1 MNKKSKQ
8 FLKTLLHTPSPSGY
22 EHEIRKVW
30 MQEMKEYAD
39 EVRIDVHGN
48 VIASLTTSKSPK
60 IMLSGHM
67 DELGFQVRYIDK
79 NGFIF
84 FNQLGG
90 FDIGLIPG
98 RKVRIHT
105 KNDEILGVTGKKAVH
120 LLKKDERRKAVK
132 PENLYIDIGAKDKE
146 EAEKLVEIG
155 DSITYDPNFE
165 ELRNNIYTSRAFD
178 DKIGSFIVA
187 EVMKN
192 IHKQKKDFNASLFS
206 VSSCQEEVGVRGA
219 QTSAYGIDPDI
230 GIAID
235 VTNCSDTPDASE
247 KRVGEIKLNAGGTIN
262 RGPNINPKVFEIL
275 KEVAEENDIDYQVEA
290 SSRPTGTDANVI
302 QITRSGVAAGLLG
315 IPCRYMHSYTEV
327 ISLKDTQAVIDI
339 LTKFCLY
346 VDKNID
352 FTP

>member
-1 MNKKSKQ
+1 MNKKSKE

-30 MQEMKEYAD
+30 MDEMKEFAD
-39 EVRIDVHGN
+39 NVKIDLHGN
-48 VIASLTTSKSPK
+48 VIASLEGKKSPK

-67 DELGFQVRYIDK
+67 DELGFQVRYINK

-90 FDIGLIPG
+90 FDVGLIPG

-105 KNDEILGVTGKKAVH
+105 KDGDILGVTGKKAIH
-120 LLKKDERRKAVK
+120 LIKRKERDKVVK
-132 PENLYIDIGAKDKE
+132 PENLYIDIGAKNKE
-146 EAEKLVEIG
+146 EAHKLVEIG
-155 DSITYDPNFE
+155 DPITYDPNFE
-165 ELRNNIYTSRAFD
+165 ELRNEIYTSRAFD

-192 IHKQKKDFNASLFS
+192 IRKNKKDFKASLYS
-206 VSSCQEEVGVRGA
+206 VSSCQEEVGIRGA
-219 QTSAYGIDPDI
+219 QTSAYGINPDI

-247 KRVGEIKLNAGGTIN
+247 QRVGEIKLSAGGTIN

-275 KEVAEENDIDYQVEA
+275 KQVAEENDIKYQVEA
-290 SSRPTGTDANVI
+290 SARPTGTDANVI
-302 QITRSGVAAGLLG
+302 QVTRSGVATGLLG

-327 ISLKDTQAVIDI
+327 ISLEDTQAVIDI
-339 LTKFCLY
+339 LTHFCLKI
-346 VDKNID
+346 DKNID